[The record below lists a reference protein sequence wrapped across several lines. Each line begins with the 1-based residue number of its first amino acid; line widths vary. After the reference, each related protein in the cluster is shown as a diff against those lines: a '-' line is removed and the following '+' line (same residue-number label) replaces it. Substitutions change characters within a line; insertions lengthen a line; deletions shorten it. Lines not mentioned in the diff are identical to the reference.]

1 MKGVATIMR
10 SELISQEGNVVSI
23 KLTFEAEEFVEGVNK
38 AVKELSSKV
47 SIAGFRK
54 GHVPR
59 KILEMRLGKRDIY
72 AEAIEDMLPEAIGQV
87 VDDYDLDL
95 IDEPGISIGMM
106 EEGSPVEVS
115 LTFEVTPEV
124 VLPEIAEIVV
134 KRPVPSVDDDTVS
147 RTVDEVRMQNA
158 TLSPVD
164 EAAGEGHV
172 VEIEYTTVV
181 DREDGREEIHGPENA
196 TIDLGLDSVRQEIKE
211 AILGARQ
218 DEPRSA
224 MITVED
230 DYPDANVAGRAV
242 KYMISIKTVHEK
254 ILPEMAPPF
263 FEKVLSKGCETE
275 QEFREEIKNRIL
287 EKITSDI
294 NARVEF
300 DALQSIADLSTL
312 TVPEILVR
320 RQAAAMKRED
330 EEHLKRS
337 RGITLEEMLAE
348 ASSSMADY
356 ENNIRAQAEIMV
368 RRSLVLDKVA
378 EEKGIRVEKEDFE
391 AEMQTLASS
400 YNLDANRL
408 MMGLF
413 KDKKMIEEVANRIK
427 YKKTMAEIM
436 NMVQIDETEQAPE
449 ETPAE

>member
-1 MKGVATIMR
+1 MR

-47 SIAGFRK
+47 NIAGFRK

-59 KILEMRLGKRDIY
+59 KILEMRLGKRDIFS
-72 AEAIEDMLPEAIGQV
+72 EAIEEMLPEAIHKV
-87 VDDYDLDL
+87 VSDYDLDL
-95 IDEPGISIGMM
+95 IDEPSVSIDMM
-106 EEGSPVEVS
+106 EEGSPVDVS
-115 LTFEVTPEV
+115 LTFEVNPEV

-134 KRPVPSVDDDTVS
+134 KRPEASVDDDTVS
-147 RTVDEVRMQNA
+147 RTVDEVRIQNA

-164 EAAGEGHV
+164 DVAGEGHV
-172 VEIEYTTVV
+172 VEIEYMTVV

-196 TIDLGLDSVRQEIKE
+196 TIDLGLTSVRQEIKE

-224 MITVED
+224 VIMVED

-242 KYMISIKTVHEK
+242 KYMISIKAVQEK
-254 ILPEMAPPF
+254 VLPEMAPPF
-263 FEKVLSKGCETE
+263 FEKILRKDCKTE
-275 QEFREEIKNRIL
+275 QEFREEIKSRIL
-287 EKITSDI
+287 EKISSEI
-294 NARVEF
+294 NARAEF

-312 TVPEILVR
+312 TVPETLVA

-330 EEHLKRS
+330 EENLKKS

-356 ENNIRAQAEIMV
+356 ENNIRTQAEVIV

-378 EEKGIRVEKEDFE
+378 EEKGISVEKEDFE
-391 AEMQTLASS
+391 AEMQALASS
-400 YNLDANRL
+400 YNLDVNRL
-408 MMGLF
+408 VEGLF
-413 KDKKMIEEVANRIK
+413 KDEKRLMEVANRIK

-436 NMVQIDETEQAPE
+436 NMVRIDEAEQASE

>member
-1 MKGVATIMR
+1 MR

-47 SIAGFRK
+47 NIAGFRK

-59 KILEMRLGKRDIY
+59 KILEMRLGKRDIFS
-72 AEAIEDMLPEAIGQV
+72 EAIEEMLPEAIHKV
-87 VDDYDLDL
+87 VSDYDLDL
-95 IDEPGISIGMM
+95 IDEPSVSIDMM
-106 EEGSPVEVS
+106 EEGSPVDVS
-115 LTFEVTPEV
+115 LTFEVNPEV

-134 KRPVPSVDDDTVS
+134 KRPEASVDDDTVS
-147 RTVDEVRMQNA
+147 RTVDEVRIQNA

-164 EAAGEGHV
+164 DVAGEGHV
-172 VEIEYTTVV
+172 VEIEYMTVV

-196 TIDLGLDSVRQEIKE
+196 TIDLGLTSVRQEIKE

-224 MITVED
+224 VIMVED

-242 KYMISIKTVHEK
+242 KYMISIKAVQEK
-254 ILPEMAPPF
+254 VLPEMAPPF
-263 FEKVLSKGCETE
+263 FEKILRKDCKTE
-275 QEFREEIKNRIL
+275 QEFREEIKSRIL
-287 EKITSDI
+287 EKISSEI
-294 NARVEF
+294 NARAEF

-312 TVPEILVR
+312 TVPETLVA

-330 EEHLKRS
+330 EENLKKS

-356 ENNIRAQAEIMV
+356 ENNIRTQAEVIV

-378 EEKGIRVEKEDFE
+378 EEKGISVEKEDFE

-400 YNLDANRL
+400 YNLDVNRL
-408 MMGLF
+408 VEGLF
-413 KDKKMIEEVANRIK
+413 KDEKRLMEVANRIK

-436 NMVQIDETEQAPE
+436 NMVRIDEAEQASE